1 MNETRTIADWA
12 AGLKLQDVPAQVRDY
27 AKRFI
32 LDNVGCQIAGAVL
45 PWSKT
50 YYDVMK
56 ATRSG
61 SHATVAYFGDKMA
74 PDDAAF
80 LNSTFNHANET
91 DDTHLKS
98 PTHPGGIAVPAAQA
112 MAEYAKASGDKLL
125 LAVIVAY
132 EIQIRISW
140 ACSPYL
146 IYRGHHPPVGVGPF
160 GAAAAGAVLMG
171 LDNNEM
177 LNALAIAGSHSA
189 GLIEYTKTG
198 GSVKRIH
205 SAIPTAAGVRAALF
219 AKAGITGP
227 HSILEGEKGFC
238 KVFAVDYDLARLT
251 DGLGTLYHTL
261 DNALK
266 PYSCC
271 HLIHAAFDTLDK
283 LRDREPVDP
292 DQVEQMLVYTNSEQ
306 ILSHIGSIIEPED
319 ILGAQFSLPFSMA
332 MRLHHGGR
340 GVNGGNGF
348 WDYPKV
354 DVKDPVLVNTARKVK
369 CLVPT
374 GAEWKAVDKGAGI
387 EVIMKDGRRL
397 KEIVAYSKGLPE
409 NPMSAAEVE
418 EKFHSLVDP
427 ILPAGR
433 ADEIVATVRDIE
445 NVKNINDLMQLL
457 VVPPAQRFKAVAG
470 WKQR

>member
-1 MNETRTIADWA
+1 MNETRTLADWA
-12 AGLKLQDVPAQVRDY
+12 AGLKLQDVPEKVRDY

-32 LDNVGCQIAGAVL
+32 LDNFGCQIAGAVL

-61 SHATVAYFGDKMA
+61 THCTVAYYGDKMA

-171 LDNNEM
+171 LDNTTM

-238 KVFAVDYDLARLT
+238 KVFAVDYDINRLT

-283 LRDREPVDP
+283 LRDRETVEP
-292 DQVEQMLVYTNSEQ
+292 DQIEQMLVYTNSEQ

-427 ILPAGR
+427 ILPAAR
-433 ADEIVATVRDIE
+433 ADEIVQAVRDIE
-445 NVKNINDLMQLL
+445 NVKNIDDLMQLL
-457 VVPPAQRFKAVAG
+457 VVPPTQRFKAIAG

>member
-1 MNETRTIADWA
+1 MNETRTLADWA
-12 AGLKLQDVPAQVRDY
+12 AGLKLQDVPEKVRDY

-32 LDNVGCQIAGAVL
+32 LDNFGCQIAGAVL

-61 SHATVAYFGDKMA
+61 THCTVAYYGDKMA

-112 MAEYAKASGDKLL
+112 MAEYAKSTGDKLL

-171 LDNNEM
+171 LDNTAM

-238 KVFAVDYDLARLT
+238 KVFAVDYDINRIT
-251 DGLGTLYHTL
+251 EGLGTLYHTL

-283 LRDREPVDP
+283 LRDRETVEP
-292 DQVEQMLVYTNSEQ
+292 DQIEQMLVYTNSEQ

-427 ILPAGR
+427 ILPASR
-433 ADEIVATVRDIE
+433 ADEIVKAVRDIE

-457 VVPPAQRFKAVAG
+457 VVPPTQRFKAIAG

>member
-1 MNETRTIADWA
+1 MNETRTLANWA
-12 AGLKLQDVPAQVRDY
+12 AGLRLQDVPENVREY
-27 AKRFI
+27 ARRFI
-32 LDNVGCQIAGAVL
+32 LDNFGCQVAGATL
-45 PWSKT
+45 PWSQT

-61 SHATVAYFGDKMA
+61 THATVAYFGDRMS

-98 PTHPGGIAVPAAQA
+98 PTHPGGIAVPAAMA
-112 MAEYAKASGDKLL
+112 MAEYAKAAGDRML

-171 LDNNEM
+171 LNAETT

-219 AKAGITGP
+219 AAAGITGP

-238 KVFAVDYDLARLT
+238 KVFAVDYDLKRLT
-251 DGLGTLYHTL
+251 DGLGSHYHLL
-261 DNALK
+261 DNAIK

-271 HLIHAAFDTLDK
+271 HLIHAAFDALDQ
-283 LRDREPVDP
+283 LRDRETFSPDDVDKI
-292 DQVEQMLVYTNSEQ
+292 LVYTNSEQ
-306 ILSHIGSIIEPED
+306 ILSHIGSIVEPED
-319 ILGAQFSLPFSMA
+319 ILGAQFSLPFSLA

-354 DVKDPVLVNTARKVK
+354 DVKDATLVGTARKVK
-369 CLVPT
+369 CQV
-374 GAEWKAVDKGAGI
+374 ADKSEWSAVDKGAGI
-387 EVIMKDGRRL
+387 EVILKNGRHM
-397 KEIVAYSKGLPE
+397 KEIVPYSKGLPE
-409 NPMSAAEVE
+409 NPLSKSELE

-433 ADEIVATVRDIE
+433 PQEIIDSVNEIEKVR
-445 NVKNINDLMQLL
+445 KAADLMQLL
-457 VVPPAQRFKAVAG
+457 VVPPGKRFAAVAG

>member
-1 MNETRTIADWA
+1 MHETRTLAHWA
-12 AGLKLQDVPAQVRDY
+12 ANLKLEDVPEQVRDY

-32 LDNVGCQIAGAVL
+32 LDNYGCQIAGATL
-45 PWSKT
+45 PWSQT

-61 SHATVAYFGDKMA
+61 LHATVSYFGDRMS

-98 PTHPGGIAVPAAQA
+98 PTHPGGIAVPAATA
-112 MAEYAKASGDKLL
+112 MAEYAKATGEKLL

-171 LDNNEM
+171 LDSETT

-205 SAIPTAAGVRAALF
+205 SAIPTAAGVRAAMF

-238 KVFAVDYDLARLT
+238 KVFAVDYDLNRLT
-251 DGLGTLYHTL
+251 EGLGTLYHTL

-271 HLIHAAFDTLDK
+271 HLIHAAFDTLDQA
-283 LRDREPVDP
+283 RDKVAFGP
-292 DQVEQMLVYTNSEQ
+292 DDVESILVYTNSEQ

-354 DVKDPVLVNTARKVK
+354 DVRDPALLKTARKVK
-369 CLVPT
+369 CLVPKDS
-374 GAEWKAVDKGAGI
+374 EWKAVDKGAGI
-387 EVIMKDGRRL
+387 EVILKDGRRI

-427 ILPAGR
+427 ILPKGR
-433 ADEIVATVRDIE
+433 PQQIIDAVSKVEKIRNIDELV
-445 NVKNINDLMQLL
+445 QLL
-457 VVPPAQRFKAVAG
+457 VVPTTQRFKAVAG

>member
-1 MNETRTIADWA
+1 MNETRTLAHWA
-12 AGLKLQDVPAQVRDY
+12 AGLRLDDVPSQVRDY

-32 LDNVGCQIAGAVL
+32 LDNFGCQIAGATL
-45 PWSKT
+45 PWSQT

-61 SHATVAYFGDKMA
+61 SHATVSYYGDKMS

-98 PTHPGGIAVPAAQA
+98 PTHPGGIAVPAATA
-112 MAEYAKASGDKLL
+112 MAEYAKATGEKLL
-125 LAVIVAY
+125 VAVIVAY

-171 LDNNEM
+171 LDEETT

-238 KVFAVDYDLARLT
+238 KVFAVDYDLKRLT

-271 HLIHAAFDTLDK
+271 HLIHAAFDTLDAV
-283 LRDREPVDP
+283 RDKVAFGP
-292 DQVEQMLVYTNSEQ
+292 DDVEQVLVYTNSEQ

-319 ILGAQFSLPFSMA
+319 ILGAQFSLPFSLA
-332 MRLHHGGR
+332 MRLHNTGR

-354 DVKDPVLVNTARKVK
+354 DVKDPALLKTARKVK

-374 GAEWKAVDKGAGI
+374 NSEWKAVDKGAGM
-387 EVIMKDGRRL
+387 EVILKDGRRL

-409 NPMSAAEVE
+409 NPMSEAEVE

-427 ILPAGR
+427 ILPPGR
-433 ADEIVATVRDIE
+433 ARQIIEAVREVEKLRNVDE
-445 NVKNINDLMQLL
+445 LMQLL
-457 VVPPAQRFKAVAG
+457 VVPPTKRFAAVAG